1 MVSQR
6 VTRRRSEN
14 PRSGQ
19 WNVGAGQ
26 PAAATPF
33 ARFLWI
39 FATLGIVVVIVV
51 IGFLIGIVRALESI
65 DDGLSTASNSVA
77 GATANV
83 QPLPDYI
90 RGINSALSDIDSAL
104 KPIPGQ
110 VAGINDSLQSIRGAA
125 QRIDGSLRDTSQ
137 SLIDTSGS
145 LANTSGTLS
154 GVDRSLGTSSTSPDG
169 HLHRNGEAAPHRLD
183 DR

>member
-1 MVSQR
+1 MVSQQG
-6 VTRRRSEN
+6 TRRQSKN
-14 PRSGQ
+14 PRFGQ
-19 WNVGAGQ
+19 WNVSVAQ

-39 FATLGIVVVIVV
+39 FATLGIVVIIVV

-90 RGINSALSDIDSAL
+90 RGINVALSDVDSAL
-104 KPIPGQ
+104 KPIPAQ
-110 VAGINDSLQSIRGAA
+110 VAGINDSLQSIGGSA
-125 QRIDGSLRDTSQ
+125 QRTDRSLKDTSQ

-145 LANTSGTLS
+145 LVNTSGTLS
-154 GVDRSLGTSSTSPDG
+154 GATRTLGNSSTSPSG
-169 HLHRNGEAAPHRLD
+169 HLQSSGEAATHGLD
-183 DR
+183 GR

>member
-1 MVSQR
+1 MVSQQ
-6 VTRRRSEN
+6 VARRRSKN
-14 PRSGQ
+14 PRYGQ
-19 WNVGAGQ
+19 WGVSAAQ
-26 PAAATPF
+26 PAGATSF

-39 FATLGIVVVIVV
+39 FTTIGVVVVVVV

-90 RGINSALSDIDSAL
+90 RGINSALSDVDTAL

-110 VAGINDSLQSIRGAA
+110 VAGINDSLQSIGGSA
-125 QRIDGSLRDTSQ
+125 QRVDTSLKDTSQ
-137 SLIDTSGS
+137 SLSDTSGS
-145 LANTSGTLS
+145 LVNTSG
-154 GVDRSLGTSSTSPDG
+154 SLGGVAKSLGSGS
-169 HLHRNGEAAPHRLD
+169 GEASAARPGDQPQTPLP
-183 DR
+183 